1 MNKPTP
7 DLIETMHADER
18 GVIDLMPEHLTRLA
32 GSARTLGY
40 PYPGDST
47 VIEAIQHACVAHAQ
61 MSLRVRLLLS
71 ASGSLSVQAVPL
83 GALLGTPLIGLSPIV
98 LNSQE
103 PLLQHK
109 TTHRPWYD
117 VAADWLSTH
126 PAYFDQIF
134 VNERAELCEG
144 SRSNIYLLSDGVWL
158 TPALHCG
165 LLGGTMRARLLQSG
179 QVQEA
184 VLLLSDIPDAQAT
197 RLSNGLRGWF
207 EVKPDASL
215 LPGHILP

>member
-7 DLIETMHADER
+7 DLIETMHVDER

-32 GSARTLGY
+32 GSARALGY

-71 ASGSLSVQAVPL
+71 ASGTLSVQAVPL
-83 GALLGTPLIGLSPIV
+83 GALLGTPLIGRSPIV

-103 PLLQHK
+103 ALLQHK

-117 VAADWLSTH
+117 ITTEWLSAH

-158 TPALHCG
+158 TPPLHCG

-184 VLLLSDIPDAQAT
+184 VLHLSDTPDAQAI
-197 RLSNGLRGWF
+197 RLSNALRGWF

>member
-32 GSARTLGY
+32 SSARALGY

-47 VIEAIQHACVAHAQ
+47 VIEAIQRACVAHTE

-126 PAYFDQIF
+126 PP
-134 VNERAELCEG
+134 VRPRAVADG
-144 SRSNIYLLSDGVWL
+144 SARNGLARSPRYPP
-158 TPALHCG
+158 PAQLPLGYHG
-165 LLGGTMRARLLQSG
+165 YRTVRYGTLPTLGGSHSTMPRFTAR
-179 QVQEA
+179 
-184 VLLLSDIPDAQAT
+184 
-197 RLSNGLRGWF
+197 
-207 EVKPDASL
+207 
-215 LPGHILP
+215 